1 MGLSLEHEEHA
12 EHEEH
17 EEHEEQRAAVA
28 PPAALEENGELEFVY
43 GVNGVETRALDK
55 SVNEEELGVFISV
68 TSDLKHAAKVST
80 VAFGLAC
87 TNISRCG
94 LACTNISRCLP
105 GVSLF
110 GLPVPCSRHRV
121 IWPCCGRRCCI
132 MGSRAEKPRQ
142 EIWRFLSHP
151 VT

>member
-1 MGLSLEHEEHA
+1 MSLEHEEHA

-17 EEHEEQRAAVA
+17 EEQKAAVA
-28 PPAALEENGELEFVY
+28 PPAALEEDGELEFVY

-87 TNISRCG
+87 TNISRC
-94 LACTNISRCLP
+94 LD
-105 GVSLF
+105 VSVWL
-110 GLPVPCSRHRV
+110 GMH
-121 IWPCCGRRCCI
+121 
-132 MGSRAEKPRQ
+132 
-142 EIWRFLSHP
+142 
-151 VT
+151 